1 MDLLM
6 DKKDFQML
14 STEFR
19 RIASRLLKTDQ
30 DDGLNNVKR
39 FLMFIESNPLIWS
52 FIVEHNTFDF
62 DIETE
67 VQTREIHDGYPIQ
80 PDKSFEISFIYQ
92 LLKYCA
98 EHCKDY
104 LSICRFYGSSNKF
117 QDMVDTFNNRV
128 VSLLIGH
135 IEVYLK
141 GVWLGMGDNEKIHIN
156 VNGGQVAIAQGQGT
170 VNATQNNHYGQTH
183 ELKELAKTF
192 CKLLESV
199 DLDKDEKED
208 TKEIVEIAVAEIV
221 SEKPKRSLIRHAIEK
236 VEYAGKLGTGLNG
249 LNNVGQQL
257 IEQFRHFI

>member
-1 MDLLM
+1 M
-6 DKKDFQML
+6 DKKEFQIL

-19 RIASRLLKTDQ
+19 RIASRLLKTNR
-30 DDGLNNVKR
+30 DDGLNNLKR
-39 FLMFIESNPLIWS
+39 FIFFIDSNPIIKSFIEDHS
-52 FIVEHNTFDF
+52 TFTF
-62 DIETE
+62 NIEKE
-67 VQTREIHDGYPIQ
+67 IQDREIHESYLIHPE
-80 PDKSFEISFIYQ
+80 KNYEVSFIYQ
-92 LLKYCA
+92 LLKFCS
-98 EHCKDY
+98 ENHSDY
-104 LSICRFYGSSNKF
+104 ISVCYFYGSSRKF
-117 QDMVDTFNNRV
+117 QDMVDAFNDRV

-183 ELKELAKTF
+183 ELKELAETF
-192 CKLLESV
+192 YKLLETV
-199 DLDKDEKED
+199 DLDKEERED

-221 SEKPKRSLIRHAIEK
+221 SDKPKLSLIRHAIEK

-257 IEQFRHFI
+257 VEHFRHFI